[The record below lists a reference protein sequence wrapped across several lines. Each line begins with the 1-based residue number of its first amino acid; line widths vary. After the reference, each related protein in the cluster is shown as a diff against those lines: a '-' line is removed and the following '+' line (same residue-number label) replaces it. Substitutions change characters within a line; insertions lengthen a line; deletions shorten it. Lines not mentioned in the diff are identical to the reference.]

1 MTTALRHAIRNTASL
16 ACLALPCWAPTVG
29 SAQEGAPESAPIRFV
44 DVTSASGVDFV
55 HNTGAF
61 GQKWLPET
69 MGSGVVIFDF
79 NGDGRPDLFFPN
91 GTRFPGKPGQAT
103 TQQLFENLGGM
114 RFRNATR
121 EAGLAVERYC
131 MGGAAADLDGDA
143 DEDLYVSCVGA
154 DLLFE
159 NEGGSFKD
167 VSEAAGLS
175 REYEFGASVAIFD
188 ADNDGLPDIFAG
200 RYVTWTPETD
210 LVCQLDGKNK
220 SYCTPEPYE
229 GAAPRFYRNNGDGT
243 FTDRTREAGLY
254 KPDAKSLGVAV
265 LDFDGDH
272 WLDLAVA
279 NDTQP
284 NLLFHNRGD
293 GTFEEVGLIAG
304 VAFDENGVARG
315 GMGIDAADYDGSG
328 RASLVIGNFDGEM
341 VALYQNAGEMLFID
355 SAAPARIGR
364 PTLSKLTFATFFFDY
379 DLDGDLDLLLANGHL
394 EPEIET
400 IKASVTY
407 AQPTQL
413 FRNEDGR
420 FTEVTATEGGDLATP
435 RVARGAA
442 YGDLDGDGDHDIVI
456 TTNGGPAQIFE
467 NTGEHGNWLRV
478 ATARRGDGNA
488 LGAVV
493 EVTAAGRTQRQLVRT
508 GSSYLSQSQVEPI
521 LGLGEA
527 TKVESAVVVTSTE
540 RAPLQ
545 VPGVNQRVSRDGQ

>member
-1 MTTALRHAIRNTASL
+1 MRIASRSAVRRIASI
-16 ACLALPCWAPTVG
+16 ACLALSCCLPSAG
-29 SAQEGAPESAPIRFV
+29 LAQEDAQIRFV
-44 DVTSASGVDFV
+44 DVTKASGVDFV

-61 GQKWLPET
+61 GEKWLPET
-69 MGSGVVIFDF
+69 MGSGVVIFDY

-91 GTRFPGKPGQAT
+91 GTRFPGKPGRAT

-114 RFRNATR
+114 RFKNVTTA
-121 EAGLAVERYC
+121 AGLALERYC
-131 MGGAAADLDGDA
+131 MGGAAADLDGDDDA
-143 DEDLYVSCVGA
+143 DLYVSCVGA
-154 DLLFE
+154 DLLLE
-159 NEGGSFKD
+159 NDGGSFKD

-175 REYEFGASVAIFD
+175 RDYAFGASVAIFD
-188 ADNDGLPDIFAG
+188 ADNDGNPDIFAS

-210 LVCQLDGKNK
+210 LLCQLDGKNK
-220 SYCTPEPYE
+220 SYCTPEPYD
-229 GAAPRFYRNNGDGT
+229 GASPRFYRNNGDGT
-243 FTDRTREAGLY
+243 FSDRTQDAGLY
-254 KPDAKSLGVAV
+254 KPDAKALGVAV
-265 LDFDGDH
+265 LDLDGDH

-328 RASLVIGNFDGEM
+328 RPSLVVGNFDGEM

-394 EPEIET
+394 EPEIEAV
-400 IKASVTY
+400 KANVTH

-413 FRNEDGR
+413 FRNDGGR
-420 FTEVTATEGGDLATP
+420 FTDVTETEGGDLATP

-442 YGDLDGDGDHDIVI
+442 YGDLDADGDLDVVI

-467 NTGEHGNWLRV
+467 NTGPHGNWLQV
-478 ATARRGDGNA
+478 DAEQPGSHGG

-493 EVTAAGRTQRQLVRT
+493 EVTAGGKTQRWLVRT

-521 LGLGEA
+521 VGLADA
-527 TKVESAVVVTSTE
+527 TKVESVEVVTSTG
-540 RAPLQ
+540 RAALPA
-545 VPGVNQRVSRDGQ
+545 PGVNRRLSNDGR